1 MESKMRKL
9 KEKLTKE
16 MNIKF
21 SDEDW
26 EKLKT
31 LQDKY
36 ALNISCLF
44 RNFIRQKFSELENK

>member
-1 MESKMRKL
+1 MRKL